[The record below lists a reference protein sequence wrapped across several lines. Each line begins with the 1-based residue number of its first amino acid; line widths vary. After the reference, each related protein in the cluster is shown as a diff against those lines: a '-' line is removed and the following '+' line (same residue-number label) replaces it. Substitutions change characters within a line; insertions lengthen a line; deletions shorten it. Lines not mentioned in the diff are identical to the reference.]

1 MLLHGGQ
8 SSLEKTVPFFLMAK
22 TSYSNF
28 FPFRIFWTCQGR
40 RHMICVCISFQIN
53 AGFGTLNTNFSP
65 LRTAMVSKCP
75 SQMSGPCS
83 GLGTLVGRGGGG
95 GGGAPD
101 LVPAVGGMFVGEVT
115 SLKGYS
121 TEIILQCHWRSS
133 WI

>member
-1 MLLHGGQ
+1 
-8 SSLEKTVPFFLMAK
+8 
-22 TSYSNF
+22 
-28 FPFRIFWTCQGR
+28 
-40 RHMICVCISFQIN
+40 MICVCISFQIN

-115 SLKGYS
+115 SLEGYS
-121 TEIILQCHWRSS
+121 TEIILQCHWRVILDLTEGGHHCCTCGTISL
-133 WI
+133 IQPM